1 VSLESIER
9 EPATASWWRGSP
21 RAWLLLLIG
30 ESPAHGYDLLERLGE
45 LGAAPIDA
53 GSLYRT
59 LRAMEREG
67 LVESRWEISNTGPAR
82 RVYELAP
89 AGRAALGACA
99 EQLADSRRLL
109 GAYLERYA
117 ALAAPGGRRV
127 PTRG

>member
-1 VSLESIER
+1 VSAHSLER
-9 EPATASWWRGSP
+9 EPATVSWSQGSS

-30 ESPAHGYDLLERLGE
+30 ESPAHGYDLLERLSK
-45 LGAAPIDA
+45 LGAVPIDA

-59 LRAMEREG
+59 LRAMERER
-67 LVESRWEISNTGPAR
+67 LVESRWEISNAGPAR

-89 AGRAALGACA
+89 SGREALRVWA

-109 GAYLERYA
+109 GAYLDRYA
-117 ALAAPGGRRV
+117 ALAAPRRGRL